1 MNKTRDFSSRNLEQ
15 NVRNVIARSSE
26 IKGEGGGVVA
36 GWQKAC
42 LSSLTTAAG
51 IGRLRV
57 QISCQG
63 IPTSLNIPPVHRRG
77 DGDQMLLLLM
87 MMMGVGSF
95 SWFLAGRFH
104 SSAAR
109 MNIYCSDVS
118 LSLKFISPSYITHGS
133 TAYFLNNLLRSANFN
148 RDVISENTPLDRKS
162 RGGRNYRSIYL
173 PFTRNV
179 SRQGQ
184 GTGNCQGVTGEQE
197 PLVGDYLPC

>member
-1 MNKTRDFSSRNLEQ
+1 MFYFSPPPHTGRVTGICFIYEAILPRVALVNKTRDFSSRNLEQ

-26 IKGEGGGVVA
+26 IKEEGGGVVA

-63 IPTSLNIPPVHRRG
+63 IPTSLNIPPVHWRG
-77 DGDQMLLLLM
+77 DGDQMLLM

-95 SWFLAGRFH
+95 CWFLAGRFL

-109 MNIYCSDVS
+109 MNIYCSDAS
-118 LSLKFISPSYITHGS
+118 LSFKFIYPLILH
-133 TAYFLNNLLRSANFN
+133 TARQ
-148 RDVISENTPLDRKS
+148 
-162 RGGRNYRSIYL
+162 
-173 PFTRNV
+173 FTF
-179 SRQGQ
+179 
-184 GTGNCQGVTGEQE
+184 
-197 PLVGDYLPC
+197 